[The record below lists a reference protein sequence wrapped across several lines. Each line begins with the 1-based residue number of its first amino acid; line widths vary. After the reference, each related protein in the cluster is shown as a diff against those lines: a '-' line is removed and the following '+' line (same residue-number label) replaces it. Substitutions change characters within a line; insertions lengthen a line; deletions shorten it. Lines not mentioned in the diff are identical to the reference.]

1 MADDVVIELQEN
13 TVEILEKQQKSITFP
28 ASAKQLYASL
38 AVPPNSHCIRLLD
51 LHAPRN
57 SAQQPTACSLTGSLR
72 VACLENSPSFVSL
85 SYVWGLKSSPSHT
98 ITCSLDSTYVFK
110 LEITKNCYDA
120 LCQIRN
126 RFGAVTIWVDSICI
140 NQEDEEEKV
149 CQIPLM
155 QDIYSQAKSA
165 YIWLGNGNDR
175 SDRAVDFL
183 KRRAASVRRLP
194 LAYLAA
200 VGRKK
205 KVQEMF
211 LFELRAWRD
220 VCRKRTSR
228 KNFCIRANL

>member
-1 MADDVVIELQEN
+1 
-13 TVEILEKQQKSITFP
+13 VEILEKQRKSITFP
-28 ASAKQLYASL
+28 ASARQLYASL
-38 AVPPNSHCIRLLD
+38 AVPPKSYCIRLLD
-51 LHAPRN
+51 FHAPRN
-57 SAQQPTACSLTGSLR
+57 STQQPTVCSLTGALR
-72 VACLENSPSFVSL
+72 VACLESSPSFVSL
-85 SYVWGLKSSPSHT
+85 SYVWGPKSSPSHT
-98 ITCSLDSTYVFK
+98 ITCSLESTYEYK

-155 QDIYSQAKSA
+155 QDIYSQAEST
-165 YIWLGNGNDR
+165 YIWLGSGNDR
-175 SDRAVDFL
+175 SDRAVEFL

-194 LAYLAA
+194 LACLAA

-220 VCRKRTSR
+220 VCRKKTFL
-228 KNFCIRANL
+228 K